1 MRNNLKRFFCNVNS
15 KIVNDNTKKQLIE
28 NKKINNNTNLDNF
41 SYGKFLKDN
50 PNATKEERREAILN
64 FFNKTR

>member
-28 NKKINNNTNLDNF
+28 NKKINNTNNF
-41 SYGKFLKDN
+41 SYGKFLQDN
-50 PNATKEERREAILN
+50 PNATKKEKREAILN

>member
-15 KIVNDNTKKQLIE
+15 KVINDNTKKQLIE
-28 NKKINNNTNLDNF
+28 NKKINNNTDLDNF

-50 PNATKEERREAILN
+50 PDATKKERREAILN

>member
-1 MRNNLKRFFCNVNS
+1 MINNLKRFFCNVNS